1 MNQQGWRVIA
11 LFKNPLSSEY
21 VSKEG
26 KSEVGRLSLLAAR
39 QGCCYLRTIHPIGS
53 SHEEEIAEFKHHMY
67 GCEEVLPS
75 E

>member
-39 QGCCYLRTIHPIGS
+39 QGCYYLRAIHPIGS
-53 SHEEEIAEFKHHMY
+53 SREEIAECKHHMY
-67 GCEEVLPS
+67 GCEEVLLS